1 MSHILDIQTH
11 LTLGHFG
18 LRCIHFFTNS
28 TPRRSGSTTGH
39 TIPAPGIQR
48 LRYCASPGCWPRIRN
63 TGSWKK
69 SLISAENLLMSIDVP
84 HKIENHVAISLM
96 MMMMTMMMMMV
107 YHGFITPTI
116 LGQPPSSQLRPRNV
130 VQSPKVDVVFQSGK
144 KKGLGCTLGVSWKG
158 KRITVS
164 PNI

>member
-69 SLISAENLLMSIDVP
+69 NPWYQLKICWCPLMSRIKSKIMLLSVWWWWWWWWRWWWWWWFIMASSLQPFSASHPVP
-84 HKIENHVAISLM
+84 NCDPETSCKARRLTLFFRAVRRKASAARL
-96 MMMMTMMMMMV
+96 
-107 YHGFITPTI
+107 
-116 LGQPPSSQLRPRNV
+116 
-130 VQSPKVDVVFQSGK
+130 VFLEK
-144 KKGLGCTLGVSWKG
+144 E
-158 KRITVS
+158 RE
-164 PNI
+164 